1 MIANVQFT
9 FLTGVILLHQVT
21 AKLSTEI
28 ILGSTMGTLMMLNVW
43 GIIWRNQKIVL
54 GMKEGDA
61 AVAGAKA
68 GLASRTNTLFS
79 VPMLMYMVYSAHGPG
94 AYLVV
99 DGWTTSSLFL
109 GLAII
114 FAIEANA
121 IWGKMLPVI
130 TSVRAVIISSFVL
143 AVVLKLITDLL

>member
-1 MIANVQFT
+1 LWWFRWAALFT
-9 FLTGVILLHQVT
+9 FLTGVILLHQISVRIG
-21 AKLSTEI
+21 TEI
-28 ILGSTMGTLMMLNVW
+28 ILGATMGTIMMLNVW

-79 VPMLMYMVYSAHGPG
+79 VPMLMYMVYSVHGG
-94 AYLVV
+94 GV
-99 DGWTTSSLFL
+99 DISMNAVLI

-114 FAIEANA
+114 FAIEVNA
-121 IWGKMLPVI
+121 IWGKMLPAI
-130 TSVRAVIISSFVL
+130 ASVRAVIISSFVL
-143 AVVLKLITDLL
+143 AVVMKVITDLM